1 MLYKCQI
8 CLSKYKNPKFR
19 SSRISVC
26 GRCTDDLNSYREPA
40 ETAYNIAREWL
51 RRGILRR
58 LITST
63 TAPLERERILQRL
76 EEEVG
81 RALPEWINKLAADK
95 SKKTK
100 THKIIRAHR
109 RGLLFMSSHGQQERP
124 KDWDSVAKNIRKL
137 DKFTCVAC
145 SARDCELHV
154 HHIVYVSNFGT
165 NQKHNLITLCRKCH
179 ENEHER
185 VFDFGESMSERK
197 PTLVP
202 DPNLPDPSELDLDD
216 SPTCSE
222 PAQDKQ
228 SRSIALDI
236 DATCGSPPA
245 FDKTT
250 SCQSSLPNT
259 TAPIYVKNMPH
270 NPIAKWL
277 YIKIIIGVALSYV
290 AFSGF
295 STYHEKKQQQ
305 EARDQQQRNI
315 RSAVENF
322 VATDSAD
329 DSWAQTLAAGNR
341 TRRTPIRTVELQ
353 KIWLTNTPIL
363 FIGELED
370 IYKAPDGSSRIKLN
384 HGLRSGTIFLGSE
397 INVDLA
403 CNADVLDEI
412 TSKAAGDKG
421 EVSPGIAVTTK
432 INQVQYTPNRDS
444 DGTIIPGHT
453 GYGDCVNIIYLGTT
467 RLKYRQ

>member
-1 MLYKCQI
+1 MLFKCQI
-8 CLSKYKNPKFR
+8 CLSKFKDPKFR
-19 SSRISVC
+19 SSRITIC
-26 GRCTDDLNSYREPA
+26 GRCANDLNSYREPA

-63 TAPLERERILQRL
+63 TTPLEQERTLQRL
-76 EEEVG
+76 EKEVD

-109 RGLLFMSSHGQQERP
+109 RGLLFMSSHGQQVHP

-137 DKFTCVAC
+137 YKCTCVAC
-145 SARDCELHV
+145 SARDCELRV
-154 HHIVYVSNFGT
+154 HHILYGSNFGT
-165 NQKHNLITLCRKCH
+165 NQRHNLITLCRQCH

-185 VFDFGESMSERK
+185 VFDFGESISERE
-197 PTLVP
+197 PPLVP
-202 DPNLPDPSELDLDD
+202 DPNLPDPIDPNSDD
-216 SPTCSE
+216 NPTGSG
-222 PAQDKQ
+222 PAQDGR

-236 DATCGSPPA
+236 DATSGSPRA

-259 TAPIYVKNMPH
+259 TAPIYVKNMRP
-270 NPIAKWL
+270 NPITKRL
-277 YIKIIIGVALSYV
+277 YIKIIIGVALSYA

-295 STYHEKKQQQ
+295 STYHEKKQQ

-329 DSWAQTLAAGNR
+329 DSWEQTLAAGNR
-341 TRRTPIRTVELQ
+341 TRFSPVRTVELQ

-384 HGLRSGTIFLGSE
+384 HGLSSGTIFLG
-397 INVDLA
+397 LA
-403 CNADVLDEI
+403 CNADALDEI

-421 EVSPGIAVTTK
+421 GGSPGIAVTTQIK
-432 INQVQYTPNRDS
+432 QVEYTPIRDS

-453 GYGDCVNIIYLGTT
+453 GYGDCINIIYLGTT
-467 RLKYRQ
+467 RLKHRQ